1 MIFRCSALL
10 LGLAFAGAP
19 LAADYCAVS
28 CEAAHMDGAAASTA
42 HAGHHHGST
51 ALFSISQP
59 PQPCGHDHN
68 GVVGIASSDGR
79 APVRS
84 LAPGAAVTPALSIIQ
99 SVSFSIRDVHGSSPP
114 PGTPLRGFVSPLRV

>member
-10 LGLAFAGAP
+10 LSLAFAGAP
-19 LAADYCAVS
+19 LVADYCAVS

-68 GVVGIASSDGR
+68 GVVGIASSDGG
-79 APVRS
+79 APERS
-84 LAPGAAVTPALSIIQ
+84 LAPGTAVTPALPLIE
-99 SVSFSIRDVHGSSPP
+99 SVSFSLRDLHGSSPP
-114 PGTPLRGFVSPLRV
+114 PGTSLCGIASPLRI